1 MELVLG
7 IIAIITSLIAIA
19 LSISASNRV
28 EGLQGQLSHVSEI
41 AHNRINNLIEELNE
55 ELVDLK
61 KVLKAPKEA
70 KVAVKKKRV
79 KK

>member
-1 MELVLG
+1 MELILG
-7 IIAIITSLIAIA
+7 IIAIGTSVI
-19 LSISASNRV
+19 SIVLTIGANNRV
-28 EGLQGQLSHVSEI
+28 ERLDSQISNISK
-41 AHNRINNLIEELNE
+41 ATHNRINNLIEELNE